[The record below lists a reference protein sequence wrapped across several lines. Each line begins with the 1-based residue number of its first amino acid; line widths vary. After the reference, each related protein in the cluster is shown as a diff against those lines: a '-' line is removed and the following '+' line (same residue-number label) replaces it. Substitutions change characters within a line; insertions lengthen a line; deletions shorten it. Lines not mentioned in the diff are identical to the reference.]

1 MKRKHSIRSKITV
14 LLLGMVMLSI
24 FLSGTVSLW
33 GLSSMKQL
41 SADSSRRLGK
51 TAAEDAEQALENLAA
66 QNLQTVAEERAG
78 YIEEKFN
85 AVAAYVHGIAALA
98 RQIYENP
105 EQYPDREVP
114 LPVKGSTLL
123 APQLLWSESLDK
135 RAEGTAEAGF
145 VPPFT
150 EEILKLGNLQDM
162 LVQYNANNDM
172 VSSAYLATES
182 GWLIQA
188 DYIAGSKYSKD
199 SDIPEYYEA
208 ADRQW
213 YQRAAWAGE
222 GQIVYSD
229 VIRDIHKGGNC
240 IVCAEPVF
248 LRGELVAVAG
258 VGSYLDTVNEAVL
271 STTIGE
277 TGYAF
282 LIGRKGQVVVSPK
295 TEGETAVTAEDTV
308 DLRNGDNEA
317 LADIT
322 ADVLS
327 GGGGLEKIT
336 LDGKEVY
343 LAYAPLPDLGW
354 GFVTVMDVEE
364 VIAPAQE
371 SQNRILSLA
380 KDVSES
386 QNKTIRDMLASLL
399 TVMAAVLLFICL
411 SGTVFSRK
419 LTDPIRT
426 LAEEVAG
433 IDGGRLDYRI
443 RLETGDEVE
452 ELGNAFNRMTAQIQE
467 YVGNLASVTTE
478 KERIRS
484 EIQVASRLQA
494 DMLPKAE
501 ELSGNGEQFIL
512 AASMTPAKGVGGD
525 FYDFFLL
532 DDGRLVL
539 VMADV
544 SGKGVPAALFM
555 VVSRN
560 VIKSRL
566 QSMGKEQKEQRE
578 GVLAK
583 AAEEINNTLCANNRN
598 EMFVTVWMGV
608 LTLSTGK
615 LEFVNAGHCLPL
627 ICRKDGDCEYDPFL
641 GGLVL
646 AGMEEVRYRQSEIRM
661 HQGDTLLLYTDGVT
675 EATSTVKELYGEKR
689 LKEAAEAC
697 RKKQSAP
704 KELLQA
710 IWQDVAE
717 FQKGAEQFDDITMLA
732 VTWQGKGFLEKTG
745 KPYMENIRE
754 FAAFIE
760 EHLKAGGISMKTILK
775 IQMAADEIFSNI
787 CYYSGAAEITL
798 GIRLEESTGGKTVT
812 LYFEDDGIPFDPMKK
827 AEPDVA
833 ELLEERKTG
842 GLGIY
847 LVKKRMDRV
856 VYEYTENRNRLTIY
870 KQDRG

>member
-1 MKRKHSIRSKITV
+1 MKRKYSIRSKITV

-24 FLSGTVSLW
+24 FLSGLVSLW
-33 GLSSMKQL
+33 GLYSMKRL
-41 SADSSRRLGK
+41 STDSSRRLGQ

-85 AVAAYVHGIAALA
+85 AVAAYVHGIAAQA
-98 RQIYENP
+98 QHIYENP

-114 LPVKGSTLL
+114 LPVRENSQL
-123 APQLLWSESLDK
+123 ASQLLWSEKLVQGL
-135 RAEGTAEAGF
+135 AEPF
-145 VPPFT
+145 SVPPLT

-172 VSSAYLATES
+172 VSSAYLATKS

-188 DYIAGSKYSKD
+188 DYIAGSKFSGETD
-199 SDIPEYYEA
+199 LPDYYEA
-208 ADRQW
+208 ANRQW
-213 YQRAAWAGE
+213 YQRAAAAEE

-229 VIRDIHKGGNC
+229 VIRDIHEGGNC

-248 LRGELVAVAG
+248 LQGELVAVAG

-271 STTIGE
+271 NTTIGE

-295 TEGETAVTAEDTV
+295 TEGETAAVAEETV
-308 DLRNGDNEA
+308 DLRTGNNGA
-317 LADIT
+317 LAGI
-322 ADVLS
+322 AVNVLE
-327 GGGGLEKIT
+327 GGSGLEKIT

-343 LAYAPLPDLGW
+343 LAYAPLTGLGW

-364 VIAPAQE
+364 VIAPAKE

-380 KDVSES
+380 KGVSES
-386 QNKTIRDMLASLL
+386 QNKTIRGMLTSLL
-399 TVMAAVLLFICL
+399 AVMEGVLLFICL
-411 SGTVFSRK
+411 SGTFFSRK
-419 LTDPIRT
+419 ITAPIRT

-452 ELGNAFNRMTAQIQE
+452 ELGNAFNRMTAQIQD
-467 YVGNLASVTTE
+467 YVENLALVTAE

-484 EIQVASRLQA
+484 EIQVASQLQA
-494 DMLPKAE
+494 DMLPRAE
-501 ELSGNGEQFIL
+501 ELFGNGEEFTL
-512 AASMTPAKGVGGD
+512 AAAMTPAKGVGGD
-525 FYDFFLL
+525 FYDFFRLE
-532 DDGRLVL
+532 DGRLVL
-539 VMADV
+539 IMADV

-566 QSMGKEQKEQRE
+566 QSMGTEQGTKEA
-578 GVLAK
+578 LAK
-583 AAEEINNTLCANNRN
+583 AAQDINSTLCANNRN

-608 LTLSTGK
+608 LTLSTGEV
-615 LEFVNAGHCLPL
+615 EFVNAGHCLPL
-627 ICRKDGDCEYDPFL
+627 ICRKDGGCEYEPFL

-646 AGMEEVRYRQSEIRM
+646 AGMEEVSYRQSEIRL

-675 EATSTVKELYGEKR
+675 EATSIGKELYGEKR

-697 RKKQSAP
+697 RKKKNTP
-704 KELLQA
+704 GELLQA

-745 KPYMENIRE
+745 KPDMENLRE

-760 EHLKAGGISMKTILK
+760 DYLKAGGISMQTILK

-787 CYYSGAAEITL
+787 CYYSGATEVTL
-798 GIRLEESTGGKTVT
+798 GIRLEESAEGKAAV
-812 LYFEDDGIPFDPMKK
+812 LCFEDDGIPFNPLEK

-847 LVKKRMDRV
+847 LVKKRMDQV
-856 VYEYTENRNRLTIY
+856 AYEYRENRNWLTVG
-870 KQDRG
+870 KQDV